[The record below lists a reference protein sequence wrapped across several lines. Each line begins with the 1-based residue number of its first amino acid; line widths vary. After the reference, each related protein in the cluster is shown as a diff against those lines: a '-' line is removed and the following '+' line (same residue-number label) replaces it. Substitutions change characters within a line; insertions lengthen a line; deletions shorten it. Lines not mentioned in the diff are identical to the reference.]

1 MDGVNTYFLAN
12 RAWWFAALLVGPIV
26 GAIAGELVVGII
38 GTAGLVMSALIVF
51 DTDRPWWPEEV
62 RRIPEVPDR
71 SRGQVRKLTFW
82 SGIGLAAG
90 LAIALIRPWT

>member
-1 MDGVNTYFLAN
+1 MDAVNTYFLAN
-12 RAWWFAALLVGPIV
+12 RSWGFAALLVGPIV
-26 GAIAGELVVGII
+26 GAIAGELAVGII
-38 GTAGLVMSALIVF
+38 VTAVLALPALIVF

-71 SRGQVRKLTFW
+71 SRSEVRTLTFW

-90 LAIALIRPWT
+90 LAIAVIRPWT